1 MPDTADHPHSSVGI
15 LAYGS
20 LIADPGV
27 EIGPLVVRRIETL
40 TPFPVEFGRISATR
54 GGAPTVVPHASGKRV
69 KAAVLV
75 LVDGVALAEAHDL
88 LWRRETRNEGSART
102 YRESAQP
109 NAVIV
114 LDLPGFCGLEHVLY
128 TDFNPEGKIAAPDP
142 ASLADAVIIS
152 VGRAAPGKDG
162 ISYLI
167 GLLQAGVE
175 TTLTARYVAEIL
187 SRTGTSELEGALRL
201 LRTMVKEGPCNGQS

>member
-1 MPDTADHPHSSVGI
+1 MPELANRASSSVGI

-27 EIGPLVVRRIETL
+27 EIGPLIVRRIETL
-40 TPFPVEFGRISATR
+40 TPFSVEFARFSATR
-54 GGAPTVVPHASGKRV
+54 GGAPTAVPHSSGKRV
-69 KAAVLV
+69 KAEVLV
-75 LVDGVALAEAHDL
+75 LLDEVALDEARNL

-102 YRESAQP
+102 YRETAQP

-114 LDLPGFCGLEHVLY
+114 RDLPGAGGLAHVLY
-128 TDFNPEGKIAAPDP
+128 TDFNPEGKIAAPAP
-142 ASLADAVIIS
+142 TSLADAAIAS

-167 GLLQAGVE
+167 GLLSAGIE
-175 TTLTARYVAEIL
+175 TTLTPRYVAEIL
-187 SRTGTSELEGALRL
+187 SRTGASDLDSALRR
-201 LRTMVKEGPCNGQS
+201 LRTTMKEGPRNGQG

>member
-1 MPDTADHPHSSVGI
+1 VGI

-54 GGAPTVVPHASGKRV
+54 GGAPTVVPHASGKGV

-75 LVDGVALAEAHDL
+75 LVDGVALDKARDL
-88 LWRRETRNEGSART
+88 LWRRETRNEGSAKT
-102 YRESAQP
+102 YRESARP
-109 NAVIV
+109 TAVIV
-114 LDLPGFCGLEHVLY
+114 RDLPGFCGLEHVIY

-142 ASLADAVIIS
+142 PSLADAAITS

-175 TTLTARYVAEIL
+175 TALTARYVAEIL
-187 SRTGTSELEGALRL
+187 SRTGTSELEGTLRRL
-201 LRTMVKEGPCNGQS
+201 QTTINEGPCSGQS

>member
-1 MPDTADHPHSSVGI
+1 VLDTVDHPRSSVGI

-27 EIGPLVVRRIETL
+27 EIDPLIVRRIETL

-54 GGAPTVVPHASGKRV
+54 GGAPTVVPHASGKGV

-75 LVDGVALAEAHDL
+75 LVDGVAFDEARDL
-88 LWRRETRNEGSART
+88 LWRRETRNEGSAKT
-102 YRESAQP
+102 YRDSAQP

-114 LDLPGFCGLEHVLY
+114 RDLPGFCDLDHVLY
-128 TDFNPEGKIAAPDP
+128 TDFNPEGKIAAPDAP
-142 ASLADAVIIS
+142 SLADAAITS
-152 VGRAAPGKDG
+152 VERTAPGKDG

-167 GLLQAGVE
+167 DLRQAGVE
-175 TTLTARYVAEIL
+175 TVLTTRYVAEIL
-187 SRTGTSELEGALRL
+187 SRTDTSDLESALRR
-201 LRTMVKEGPCNGQS
+201 LRTFVKEESLDGQS

>member
-1 MPDTADHPHSSVGI
+1 MQRPADHPRSSVGI

-27 EIGPLVVRRIETL
+27 EIEPLIDRGIDAL
-40 TPFPVEFGRISATR
+40 TPFPVEYARFSATR
-54 GGAPTVVPHASGKRV
+54 GGGPTAVPHSSGNSV
-69 KAAVLV
+69 KAKVLV
-75 LVDGVALAEAHDL
+75 LVDGVAHVEARDL
-88 LWRRETRNEGSART
+88 LWRRETRNAGSART

-114 LDLPGFCGLEHVLY
+114 RDQPGFCGLEHVLY
-128 TDFNPEGKIAAPDP
+128 TDFNPEGKIADPDP
-142 ASLADAVIIS
+142 ASLADAAITS
-152 VGRAAPGKDG
+152 VERAAPGKDG

-175 TTLTARYVAEIL
+175 TALTARYVAEIL
-187 SRTGTSELEGALRL
+187 SRTGTSDLEGALRR
-201 LRTMVKEGPCNGQS
+201 LRTTVKEGSCNGQS